1 MTKEMIISLI
11 VLFVITAFTNVLSTL
26 KTIFMS
32 KKIMKPVY
40 LLVFVDAII
49 FATIVSKVT
58 SGDGIQFIISY
69 ALGRSAGV
77 FIGDKL
83 EDHLAL
89 GVLEIDLFLN
99 NKHKMIQL
107 SDRLREVGYTVNN
120 YSGRGNNGNKRYK
133 VEVVLARKEFDTFKH
148 ILNEYGIKNPTLK
161 IKDLYKVDGKITI
174 TSA

>member
-69 ALGRSAGV
+69 ALGRSVGV

-83 EDHLAL
+83 EDRLAL

-133 VEVVLARKEFDTFKH
+133 IEVVLARKEFDTFKH
-148 ILNEYGIKNPTLK
+148 ILNEYGIKK
-161 IKDLYKVDGKITI
+161 ILL
-174 TSA
+174 